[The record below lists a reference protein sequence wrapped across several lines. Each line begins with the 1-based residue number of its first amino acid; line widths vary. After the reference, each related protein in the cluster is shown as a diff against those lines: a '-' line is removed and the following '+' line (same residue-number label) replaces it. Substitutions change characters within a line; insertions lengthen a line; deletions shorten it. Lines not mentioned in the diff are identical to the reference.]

1 MHWEFDYFCLEGSE
15 WQFPCAVY
23 VLNIWPVEFWLV
35 IVNLRASGSE
45 ESLSGQ
51 AEWRLD
57 MKKGLSMKASG
68 AQ

>member
-1 MHWEFDYFCLEGSE
+1 MAIPVCCI
-15 WQFPCAVY
+15 CAQY
-23 VLNIWPVEFWLV
+23 LACRVLVSNSQPKSF
-35 IVNLRASGSE
+35 SE